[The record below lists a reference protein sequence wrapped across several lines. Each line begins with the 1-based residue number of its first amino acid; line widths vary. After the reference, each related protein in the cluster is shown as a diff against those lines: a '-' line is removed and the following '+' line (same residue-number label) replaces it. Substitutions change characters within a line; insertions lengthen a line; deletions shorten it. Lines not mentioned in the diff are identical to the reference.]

1 MLMIVINGSAGSGK
15 DTFVR
20 YVSYNT
26 DLIIENVSTIDP
38 IKSAMSHLGW
48 DGVKSENSRL
58 MMVEMKQLWIKH
70 YNGSFEFAKEIYNT
84 YQKRKDIVFIHCRE
98 PIEIEKIVNGLD
110 NVKTLLIKNNTG
122 LSIPYKNGADDIV
135 DNYMSYDYI
144 INNNGNLDDLE
155 KDAIKFVDDLKEN
168 KLV

>member
-1 MLMIVINGSAGSGK
+1 MLMIVINGSAGVGK
-15 DTFVR
+15 DTFIR
-20 YVSYNT
+20 YFDYNT
-26 DLIIENVSTIDP
+26 DLIVENVSTIDP
-38 IKSAMSHLGW
+38 IKSAMWTLGW
-48 DGVKSENSRL
+48 NGEKTERSRL

-70 YNGSFEFAKEIYNT
+70 YNGCFEFVSHIYNT
-84 YQKRKDIVFIHCRE
+84 YQDRKDIVFVHCRE

-122 LSIPYKNGADDIV
+122 LAIPYKNGADNIV
-135 DNYMSYDYI
+135 DEYSAYDYI

-155 KDAIKFVDDLKEN
+155 KAAIKFVNDLKEN